1 MIYRTLTYLLLA
13 LCLLLGQLL
22 PGQGLQVPRPYDP
35 SNTTNAVLLGLGG
48 ALTTTS
54 VLLDRRVSPLTEEDI
69 SVLEFDKI
77 PGIDRFSTRHLSLG
91 ADEVTDKLLL
101 ASFASP
107 FFMLLDRRG
116 RENFDEMALIVFE
129 GAMINAGLINLT
141 KVLVRRSRPYTYNDD
156 APLDIKMRKSSR
168 YSFFSGHSATA
179 AYFSITTAQLYSDLY
194 PDSKA
199 RPYVWLGAALIPAA
213 VSYGRMKAGKHFFTD
228 VLVGTTVG
236 TVVALLVPALHR
248 SGGGGGN

>member
-1 MIYRTLTYLLLA
+1 MTYRIFPLLFLVIS
-13 LCLLLGQLL
+13 LLLGALL
-22 PGQGLQVPRPYDP
+22 PAQGLTVQPYNP
-35 SNTTNAVLLGLGG
+35 SNATNGILLGLGG

-54 VLLDRRVSPLTEEDI
+54 VLLDRRVSPLTEEDV
-69 SVLEFDKI
+69 SVLEINKI
-77 PGIDRFSTRHLSLG
+77 PGIDRFSLRHLSLKT
-91 ADEVTDKLLL
+91 DEWTDKLLV

-107 FFMLLDRRG
+107 FFLLLERSG
-116 RENFDEMALIVFE
+116 RENFDDLALLVFE

-141 KVLVRRSRPYTYNDD
+141 KVLVRRPRPYNYNPD
-156 APLDIKMRKSSR
+156 APLDTKLKKSSQ

-179 AYFSITTAQLYSDLY
+179 AYFSMTTARLYSDLN

-199 RPYVWLGAALIPAA
+199 KPFVWAGMALIPVA

-236 TVVALLVPALHR
+236 TAIALLVPALHR
-248 SGGGGGN
+248 SGANGGN